1 MCEHAS
7 FGLAFLYFY
16 FVLRLKGDLLM
27 YACTLQINT
36 QLIERGKVMSSV
48 QIISVVAVIAY
59 MAVILIAA
67 RLLSKRGKT
76 AAGEVSHNLPW
87 YIIAGCTMATIT
99 NAAQLLGN
107 AGASFQVGYAQMFWA
122 NIFAALFMFITVP
135 LMANRMR
142 TVQCNTL
149 AELAVKRFPKSTRMN
164 VVLTAWSLFWGLFAN
179 ALSVFGGAVVL
190 QTLLGVNFWVG
201 AVIVIGVAIVYN
213 ALGGMEAMSIVDT
226 VQYIFIGILVGIL
239 TFLLFKEYG
248 SFSAFAS
255 ALLGNTGYNLTAA
268 GEALGITPGFF
279 DVFHMPGW
287 GAKGF
292 IAYILACSLWACCDL
307 GVIGRFLAQRTR
319 GDGTRGM
326 RAYTIIFLP
335 TVLLMAS
342 YGIWGRGMFASLDAP
357 DSVVLLVA
365 EKIMGGAGTV
375 LFLLATAAA
384 ILSTVGAYIN
394 AVGMT
399 CVNIYKKVK
408 KDQSEKHYKIAEIC
422 STLIVAILSLLMAKI
437 FGYSGISI
445 TAVAVQMILVATLTP
460 TVLCTCFWKRFNERA
475 AFWGVVLGIVISM
488 ASMFYAGGAY
498 AAIMGGGFFGIPT
511 LFLGWIV
518 VLIVFVGLSFSKP
531 YTVEDNGPE
540 FRALFENKQPF
551 SKMDGAKDIV
561 VGGILIIAAAIICG
575 LGLTGK
581 LGAFPTFDNPIA
593 DIALI
598 AFACIS
604 IVGALF
610 LGSFLVRRTFGKKS
624 DR

>member
-1 MCEHAS
+1 MLS
-7 FGLAFLYFY
+7 L
-16 FVLRLKGDLLM
+16 VRLFIIYK
-27 YACTLQINT
+27 IKFN
-36 QLIERGKVMSSV
+36 ERSSTMTSI
-48 QIISVVAVIAY
+48 QIISLVAV
-59 MAVILIAA
+59 VIYIAA
-67 RLLSKRGKT
+67 ILGSARILSHRNQ
-76 AAGEVSHNLPW
+76 AAVGQVAHNLPW
-87 YIIAGCTMATIT
+87 YIIAGCTMATVT

-107 AGASFQVGYAQMFWA
+107 AGASYQVGYSQMFWA
-122 NIFAALFMFITVP
+122 NIFSSLFMLITVP
-135 LMANRMR
+135 IMANRMR

-149 AELAVKRFPKSTRMN
+149 AELAVKRFPKSRRMN
-164 VVLTAWSLFWGLFAN
+164 VILTGWSLFWGLFAN

-190 QTLLGVNFWVG
+190 QTLLGINFWAG
-201 AVIVIGVAIVYN
+201 AIITIVVAIIYN

-226 VQYIFIGILVGIL
+226 VQYIFIGVLVGIL
-239 TFLLFKEYG
+239 TIILFKEYG

-268 GEALGITPGFF
+268 GEAIGITEGFF
-279 DVFHMPGW
+279 DIFHMPGW
-287 GAKGF
+287 GANGF

-307 GVIGRFLAQRTR
+307 GVIGRFLAQRGR

-365 EKIMGGAGTV
+365 GKVMGGAGTV

-394 AVGMT
+394 AIGLT
-399 CVNIYKKVK
+399 CVNIYKGVNKGK
-408 KDQSEKHYKIAEIC
+408 SDRHYKGAEVI
-422 STLIVAILSLLMAKI
+422 STLIVAVLSLLLAKL

-460 TVLCTCFWKRFNERA
+460 TVLCTCFVKRFNERA
-475 AFWGVVLGIVISM
+475 AFWGVLLGIIVCM

-518 VLIVFVGLSFSKP
+518 VFVVFVVLSLSKP
-531 YTVEDNGPE
+531 YTPEDNGPE
-540 FRALFENKQPF
+540 FRALFERKEPF
-551 SKMDGAKDIV
+551 MQMDGAKDII
-561 VGGILIIAAAIICG
+561 VGAILIVVMAIICA
-575 LGLTGK
+575 LGLTGH
-581 LGAFPTFDNPIA
+581 LGAFPTFDNPVS
-593 DIALI
+593 DIALLV
-598 AFACIS
+598 FAGIS
-604 IVGALF
+604 IIGALF
-610 LGSFLVRRTFGKKS
+610 LGFFLVRRTFRNNAENAGESESK
-624 DR
+624 

>member
-1 MCEHAS
+1 MT
-7 FGLAFLYFY
+7 
-16 FVLRLKGDLLM
+16 R
-27 YACTLQINT
+27 I
-36 QLIERGKVMSSV
+36 
-48 QIISVVAVIAY
+48 QIISIVAVLVYIAL
-59 MAVILIAA
+59 ILLSA
-67 RLLSKRGKT
+67 RLLSKRSQSTVGQ
-76 AAGEVSHNLPW
+76 VSHSLPW

-107 AGASFQVGYAQMFWA
+107 AGASYQVGYSQMFWA
-122 NIFAALFMFITVP
+122 NIFAGLFMLITVP

-149 AELAVKRFPKSTRMN
+149 NELAMRRFPKSKRMN
-164 VVLTAWSLFWGLFAN
+164 VVLTVWSLFWGLFAN
-179 ALSVFGGAVVL
+179 ALSVFGGAIVL
-190 QTLLGVNFWVG
+190 QTLLGVNFWLG
-201 AVIVIGVAIVYN
+201 AVITIVIAIVYN

-226 VQYIFIGILVGIL
+226 VQYMFIGVLVSVL

-255 ALLGNTGYNLTAA
+255 ALLGNTGYDLTAA
-268 GEALGITPGFF
+268 GEAIGITPGFF
-279 DVFHMPGW
+279 DIFHMPGW

-307 GVIGRFLAQRTR
+307 GVIGRFLAQRNR

-326 RAYTIIFLP
+326 RAYSVIFLP
-335 TVLLMAS
+335 TILLMVS
-342 YGIWGRGMFASLDAP
+342 YGVWARGMFASLDNP
-357 DSVVLLVA
+357 DSAVLLVA

-394 AVGMT
+394 AIGMT
-399 CVNIYKKVK
+399 CVNIYKNIN
-408 KDQSEKHYKIAEIC
+408 KDKSEKHYKVAEVVSTVIIA
-422 STLIVAILSLLMAKI
+422 VLSLLLAKI

-460 TVLCTCFWKRFNERA
+460 TVLCTCLWKRFNERA
-475 AFWGVVLGIVISM
+475 AFWGVVLGIIVCL
-488 ASMFYAGGAY
+488 ASMIYAGGAY

-518 VLIVFVGLSFSKP
+518 VLACFLIFSLTKP
-531 YTVEDNGPE
+531 YCAEDNGPE
-540 FRALFENKQPF
+540 FRELFERKEPF
-551 SKMDGAKDIV
+551 MQMDGAKDII
-561 VGGILIIAAAIICG
+561 VGGALIVVMAIVCA

-581 LGAFPTFDNPIA
+581 LGAFPTFDNPVA

-598 AFACIS
+598 AFAI
-604 IVGALF
+604 IAIAGTLF
-610 LGSFLVRRTFGKKS
+610 LGYFLVRHTFAKK
-624 DR
+624 DE